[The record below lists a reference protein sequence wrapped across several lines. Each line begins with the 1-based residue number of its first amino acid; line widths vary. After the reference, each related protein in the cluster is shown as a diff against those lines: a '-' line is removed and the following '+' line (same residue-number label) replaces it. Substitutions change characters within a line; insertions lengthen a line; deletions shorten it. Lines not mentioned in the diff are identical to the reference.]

1 MGRSLSITADPAD
14 PFLRSESL
22 IPFSSRLRKLLL
34 ALVLLA
40 SIAGVFCGGY
50 YLGYQSGLKNKPPQR
65 RVLVVVRQT
74 AGNSGSSNSI
84 AGWFDI
90 SDPRDAAKLAKE
102 EQRLKSIG
110 ANYYVAKV
118 RAETTLSPEPDPQRV
133 NAHK

>member
-1 MGRSLSITADPAD
+1 MIP
-14 PFLRSESL
+14 L
-22 IPFSSRLRKLLL
+22 ISRLRKALL

-40 SIAGVFCGGY
+40 SIAGVYSGGY
-50 YLGYQSGLKNKPPQR
+50 YLGYQAGLNDKGPQR

-74 AGNSGSSNSI
+74 PGNGSSSNSI

-90 SDPRDAAKLAKE
+90 SDPRDAAKLTTE
-102 EQRLKSIG
+102 EQRLKAIG

-118 RAETTLSPEPDPQRV
+118 RAETTLSPEPDPRTV